1 MTACWSRRLDED
13 ARHEYCRLLLCCP
26 TTDPQRTRSVTRPVL
41 LSLVVSL
48 VLTRLD
54 YGCATL
60 AGLPASL
67 LDRLQSVL
75 NAAARLVNSAR
86 KFDHVTPVLRD
97 LHWFRVPERIS
108 FRLSALV
115 YRGLHGLA
123 PAYIARDLQPVAA
136 INARRRLRSASTAA
150 LLVPMTQHLHHRRPS
165 ISCRRCA
172 RMEQFAALRH
182 RCAVPAGL
190 PAKTQD
196 RTVPPILCT
205 INIVFILWLIF

>member
-1 MTACWSRRLDED
+1 MNFGPFAVWECWRGWCRTGESCNSRVLRS
-13 ARHEYCRLLLCCP
+13 LC
-26 TTDPQRTRSVTRPVL
+26 QRPVNL
-41 LSLVVSL
+41 GSQTGSNIKFKSK
-48 VLTRLD
+48 T
-54 YGCATL
+54 
-60 AGLPASL
+60 GLPASL

-97 LHWFRVPERIS
+97 LHWLRVPERIS

-150 LLVPMTQHLHHRRPS
+150 LLVPMT
-165 ISCRRCA
+165 
-172 RMEQFAALRH
+172 RH
-182 RCAVPAGL
+182 
-190 PAKTQD
+190 
-196 RTVPPILCT
+196 CT
-205 INIVFILWLIF
+205 IGDRAFPVAAARAWNSLPPFVTNAPSLPVFRQRLKTELFRHSFAQ